1 MVDHVQLMS
10 SSGSE
15 KGDYEKFTAISRASK
30 QTAVEIDVPILEL
43 SQTSRAAHKEHR
55 SELEIS
61 DMRGSGA
68 LEEDAAAVMLL
79 FEDAEDSK
87 LAKAELRYATGPVKS
102 ILKLGKNRFGEA
114 GRLFELIATR
124 LSLDSIPPKLYDLV
138 HIALR
143 GRQGNHGCRDAGRK
157 EPETECDP
165 DLVIDGILNKS
176 H

>member
-1 MVDHVQLMS
+1 MS

-68 LEEDAAAVMLL
+68 LKEEAVAVMLL

-87 LAKAELRYATGPVKS
+87 LASGAEICNGASQIHPQAGETDS
-102 ILKLGKNRFGEA
+102 EEA
-114 GRLFELIATR
+114 GRLFELMHYKNFTR
-124 LSLDSIPPKLYDLV
+124 FDPPEAV
-138 HIALR
+138 
-143 GRQGNHGCRDAGRK
+143 
-157 EPETECDP
+157 
-165 DLVIDGILNKS
+165 
-176 H
+176 